1 MGSTG
6 GIPAISKAS
15 PPCVPSTGGPV
26 ATTGGDAGKRMSPS
40 QQIAIKSDDLFGLW
54 ETVIGDGYCEGQ
66 NVIGASAKVDL
77 GQVPETA
84 DR

>member
-1 MGSTG
+1 
-6 GIPAISKAS
+6 
-15 PPCVPSTGGPV
+15 
-26 ATTGGDAGKRMSPS
+26 MSPS

-54 ETVIGDGYCEGQ
+54 ETVIGDGNCEGQ
-66 NVIGASAKVDL
+66 NAIGASAKVDL